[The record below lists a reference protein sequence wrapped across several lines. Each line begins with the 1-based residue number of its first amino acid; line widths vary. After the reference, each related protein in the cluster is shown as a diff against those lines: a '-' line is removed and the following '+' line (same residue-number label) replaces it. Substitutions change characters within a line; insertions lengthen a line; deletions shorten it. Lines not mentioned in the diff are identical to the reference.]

1 MKNRSFCHPSFQTF
15 MPKFF
20 SYVLFTLSLEQLS
33 EMAYSFPTV
42 TNEGGLLG
50 RSDPRAIF
58 VCGKAKFI
66 HAVRWTFVTEAILN
80 VTILTMSEISVY
92 GIYVRLCI
100 YIHIYIH
107 THTLYTQQF
116 LLFLYWT
123 VSHGACWRKQTFY
136 IQLGFILLYIDSN
149 CDVLQEIFQGSW
161 FFTVYQK

>member
-1 MKNRSFCHPSFQTF
+1 MKNRSFCHLSFQTF
-15 MPKFF
+15 MLKLF
-20 SYVLFTLSLEQLS
+20 SCVLFTVSLEHLS

-42 TNEGGLLG
+42 TNEGGLL
-50 RSDPRAIF
+50 RISDPRAIF

-92 GIYVRLCI
+92 GIHVCLC
-100 YIHIYIH
+100 IYIH

-116 LLFLYWT
+116 LLFTYWT
-123 VSHGACWRKQTFY
+123 VSHSACWRKQTFY
-136 IQLGFILLYIDSN
+136 IQLGFILLHIGSN